1 MKIYIYIIFIIC
13 ITFNITN
20 ATEVEFEKSTIT
32 IQTKNSEYI
41 FNVEIAK
48 TAEERS
54 KGLMYREHLNQKEG
68 MLFLYP
74 QILSTYR
81 D

>member
-13 ITFNITN
+13 IAFNITN

-48 TAEERS
+48 TGEERS
-54 KGLMYREHLNQKEG
+54 KG
-68 MLFLYP
+68 
-74 QILSTYR
+74 
-81 D
+81 

>member
-13 ITFNITN
+13 ITFNITK
-20 ATEVEFEKSTIT
+20 AAEVEFEKSTIT

-48 TAEERS
+48 TGEERS
-54 KGLMYREHLNQKEG
+54 KGLMYREHLNQ
-68 MLFLYP
+68 
-74 QILSTYR
+74 
-81 D
+81 